1 MSIREEYLYLTDSGK
16 DNKDAIERLAEI
28 IALLRRECP
37 WDKVQTHE
45 TLRKGMIEEAYE
57 VVEAIN
63 NKDMANLREE
73 LGDVLLQIVFHADL
87 AKEEGEFDLKDII
100 NEECEKMIRRHP
112 HVFLQETQNNST
124 KSIDKV
130 LEKWE
135 NIKVEEKHEKS
146 CASRLERVPKALPAL
161 VRAFKL
167 QKKAAKCGF
176 AWESA
181 AECLGKLE
189 EETAELRHAIEEGV
203 DPSEELGDMLFAAVN
218 VAAFLQKDP
227 EQVLHDACEKFI
239 RRFGAME
246 SAARQ
251 AGRSLDSLSRE
262 ELLSLWSQQKTKEQK
277 DAAKA

>member
-1 MSIREEYLYLTDSGK
+1 MIDFISK
-16 DNKDAIERLAEI
+16 DRYCFEDLVRLVH
-28 IALLRRECP
+28 LLRAPGGCP
-37 WDKVQTHE
+37 WDGAQTHE
-45 TLRKGMIEEAYE
+45 SIRRNFLEEAYE
-57 VVEAIN
+57 VCEAF
-63 NKDMANLREE
+63 DRDDPAMMREE
-73 LGDVLLQIVFHADL
+73 LGDVLLQVLFHTDIEQDAGRFTLDDVCDTVCKKLVF
-87 AKEEGEFDLKDII
+87 
-100 NEECEKMIRRHP
+100 RHP
-112 HVFLQETQNNST
+112 FLFGGEDLGWDELKKREKGQQTVSETLDAVARS
-124 KSIDKV
+124 
-130 LEKWE
+130 
-135 NIKVEEKHEKS
+135 
-146 CASRLERVPKALPAL
+146 LPAAW
-161 VRAFKL
+161 RSEKI

-189 EETAELRHAIEEGV
+189 EETAELRHAIEEGA

>member
-1 MSIREEYLYLTDSGK
+1 MSQ
-16 DNKDAIERLAEI
+16 A
-28 IALLRRECP
+28 
-37 WDKVQTHE
+37 KVD
-45 TLRKGMIEEAYE
+45 RY
-57 VVEAIN
+57 
-63 NKDMANLREE
+63 
-73 LGDVLLQIVFHADL
+73 
-87 AKEEGEFDLKDII
+87 KEEKQKRE
-100 NEECEKMIRRHP
+100 
-112 HVFLQETQNNST
+112 
-124 KSIDKV
+124 
-130 LEKWE
+130 
-135 NIKVEEKHEKS
+135 
-146 CASRLERVPKALPAL
+146 
-161 VRAFKL
+161 KL

-262 ELLSLWSQQKTKEQK
+262 ELLSLWSQQKTTEQK
-277 DAAKA
+277 DSAKT

>member
-1 MSIREEYLYLTDSGK
+1 MVDFEMKDKYNVNDLVRIMEILRAPDGCMWDQAQDHHSIRQ
-16 DNKDAIERLAEI
+16 NF
-28 IALLRRECP
+28 
-37 WDKVQTHE
+37 
-45 TLRKGMIEEAYE
+45 IEETYE
-57 VVEAIN
+57 ACEAIDDN
-63 NKDMANLREE
+63 DTDHLKEE
-73 LGDVLLQIVFHADL
+73 LGDVLLQVVFHTQME
-87 AKEEGEFDLKDII
+87 KEKGVFDLNDVADGVCKKLIF
-100 NEECEKMIRRHP
+100 RHP
-112 HVFLQETQNNST
+112 ALFGGEAKSWDEVKQQEKGQTTVTETLDGVARS
-124 KSIDKV
+124 
-130 LEKWE
+130 
-135 NIKVEEKHEKS
+135 
-146 CASRLERVPKALPAL
+146 LPATW
-161 VRAFKL
+161 RSEKI